1 MKIEITNGVE
11 TPVTKFFSTTPET
24 DVAEYYIKGEGNY
37 VRSDIS
43 RKLERE
49 RGEANTKLQEVSSKL
64 AEALRE
70 RDEARVHWG
79 TESMNAAQ
87 FFGEKTKAIAERDEA
102 REERDW
108 AIKQVSTL
116 QSTFEDLQLKM
127 LSEQAEALQRI
138 DSEYD
143 KLFDEAHQIRIE
155 RDEARELAKEA
166 DLGHDMA
173 ISDLTKCETELAEA
187 TTKLAQISSLTES
200 IIERANELIAR
211 WDQPSWKDTAP
222 TARFINA
229 LRIAVRAY
237 ERGTK

>member
-1 MKIEITNGVE
+1 MGGSKMNK
-11 TPVTKFFSTTPET
+11 PTPET
-24 DVAEYYIKGEGNY
+24 DFAEYYIQGEGNY

-49 RGEANTKLQEVSSKL
+49 RDEANTNLKQVSSKL
-64 AEALRE
+64 EDALHK
-70 RDEARVHWG
+70 RDEARAHWG

-155 RDEARELAKEA
+155 RDEARADAHNYKEGYHIYSLQADFIERKLNETKKQIKELISIAGRAISLAKIDVDNDKFGIVSELRYELTQIMQEEA
-166 DLGHDMA
+166 
-173 ISDLTKCETELAEA
+173 K
-187 TTKLAQISSLTES
+187 
-200 IIERANELIAR
+200 
-211 WDQPSWKDTAP
+211 
-222 TARFINA
+222 
-229 LRIAVRAY
+229 
-237 ERGTK
+237 